1 MDKEAIGAEK
11 MKRKHRGWRAMP
23 YVIGNETF
31 EKLGTIGTS
40 ANLLV
45 YLTSVFNMS
54 RISAANLIFIWRGTT
69 DIAPLLG
76 AFISDSFLG
85 RYKTVGIGSIAS
97 LVGMF
102 TIMLTSGIPKLHP
115 PQCANGGACIGPN
128 GWQLGFLLCGLGFMV
143 VGAGGIRPCNLAFG
157 ADQFDPDTDSGR
169 RGITSFFNWYYFTF
183 TFAMMV
189 SSTVIIYVQS
199 DVNWTLGLAIPT
211 VLMFFSCAFFFVGSR
226 IYVKVRPEG
235 SPFTSMA
242 RVVVAAV
249 RKRGV
254 KVPEDPR
261 NVLFNPPLPAGS
273 INSRLL
279 YTDQF
284 RFLDKAA
291 VMTAEDELNP
301 DGSPTDPWRLCS
313 QQRVEEMKCLIRVIP
328 VWSTSIIFFMALA
341 QQSTY
346 SVFQALQSD
355 RHLGR
360 TGFQIPA
367 ASFIVF
373 SMLTLTLWIPI
384 YDRIVVPCLTKLT
397 GKEGGLTLLQRMGIG
412 IVLSIAVSISSALIE
427 TQRRKYYYSRRG
439 HGHGMPSLWLV
450 VPCLLAGLAEAFNII
465 GQIEFYYKQFP
476 ENMRSVAGS
485 LMFCGMGASYYLSS
499 LLVST
504 VHKTTGGGGRR
515 NWLAEDLNEGRL
527 DWYYYLGA
535 GMGVLNFLYF
545 LCCARWYRYKGISP
559 SLEAAEIA
567 LEEKESIIKVQMV

>member
-1 MDKEAIGAEK
+1 MDKKAIGAEK

-54 RISAANLIFIWRGTT
+54 RVSAASLLYIWRGST

-85 RYKTVGIGSIAS
+85 RYKTVGIGCIAS

-115 PQCANGGACIGPN
+115 PHCANGGTCIGPN

-169 RGITSFFNWYYFTF
+169 RGINSFFNWYYFTF
-183 TFAMMV
+183 TFAMMI
-189 SSTVIIYVQS
+189 SSTLIIYVQS

-211 VLMFFSCAFFFVGSR
+211 VFMFFSCAFFFVGSR

-254 KVPEDPR
+254 KVPEDPT
-261 NVLFNPPLPAGS
+261 NELFNPPLPAGS

-279 YTDQF
+279 YTYQF
-284 RFLDKAA
+284 R
-291 VMTAEDELNP
+291 
-301 DGSPTDPWRLCS
+301 R
-313 QQRVEEMKCLIRVIP
+313 
-328 VWSTSIIFFMALA
+328 
-341 QQSTY
+341 
-346 SVFQALQSD
+346 
-355 RHLGR
+355 LGR

-412 IVLSIAVSISSALIE
+412 IVLSITMSISCALIE

-499 LLVST
+499 LLVSI

-515 NWLAEDLNEGRL
+515 NWLADDLNEGRL

-567 LEEKESIIKVQMV
+567 LEEKESIIKVQVV